1 MRLRSVVSLEKFYA
15 IGCASSHFGNIFRSG
30 VNYDFLFT
38 LDLFNDG
45 PGGMRRPP
53 FGPRGGPFEGGPRF
67 GGPPEGFEPFNR
79 PPGGPGFRPDGPFND
94 NFNNFGGPPRGGRGG
109 WRGGRGGRGGFDG
122 PPPRGKSQFYN
133 LKITQN

>member
-1 MRLRSVVSLEKFYA
+1 MFFARHVVHQIDFVPSFIFFA
-15 IGCASSHFGNIFRSG
+15 IGCARYYFGIYFLGPHSLLSS
-30 VNYDFLFT
+30 

-53 FGPRGGPFEGGPRF
+53 FGPRGGPGPFDGGPRF
-67 GGPPEGFEPFNR
+67 GGPPDGFEPFGGHR
-79 PPGGPGFRPDGPFND
+79 GGPGPGFRPDGPFND

-122 PPPRGKSQFYN
+122 PPPRGS
-133 LKITQN
+133 